1 MKKKQ
6 MKVNPKKHAKK
17 AKLVKGAK
25 VIGSIVVTAGSIG
38 LAISKNVV
46 KNKIQVCKHR
56 LI

>member
-25 VIGSIVVTAGSIG
+25 VLGSIVLTAGSIG
-38 LAISKNVV
+38 LAIGKNVV
-46 KNKIQVCKHR
+46 KNKI
-56 LI
+56 

>member
-25 VIGSIVVTAGSIG
+25 VIVVTAGSIG
-38 LAISKNVV
+38 LAISKNIV
-46 KNKIQVCKHR
+46 KNKI
-56 LI
+56 